1 MSVDVTAAQFLEMI
15 IVAGLRTYIYKGEFA
30 YVHVNLYFYCF
41 KKRKITTWE
50 TRISQQQR
58 MHYEPSQLGIFNY
71 KRTTTALLESGR
83 IPLLHSTRRERGK
96 DERLLQRMEQM
107 SK

>member
-1 MSVDVTAAQFLEMI
+1 MTAAQFLEML

-30 YVHVNLYFYCF
+30 YVHANLCF
-41 KKRKITTWE
+41 FTVSKKKEKSQHGKRELASSSACIT
-50 TRISQQQR
+50 
-58 MHYEPSQLGIFNY
+58 SQLGIFNY

-96 DERLLQRMEQM
+96 DERFLQRMEQM